1 MSQIPGWVGVM
12 TEAIPRLR
20 EVNICLYQ
28 LVKIMNIAKY
38 CNSLA
43 YQMPGCQ
50 TRFEAQLMG
59 EEGRYSPLAIPR
71 LLEMSLVCD
80 YLRGRM

>member
-1 MSQIPGWVGVM
+1 MLNMRVKSISGHGNSQVF
-12 TEAIPRLR
+12 
-20 EVNICLYQ
+20 
-28 LVKIMNIAKY
+28 
-38 CNSLA
+38 
-43 YQMPGCQ
+43 QMPGCQ